1 MTLEEFEQFVETEK
15 SHIEWSE
22 DNDHFY
28 FRDLD
33 YSFYRNNA
41 NRSLRVNKDLV
52 KDLTIA
58 QLREEIGRGLNVEN
72 ITRITGYF
80 AKTNSWN
87 PGKRAE
93 LRDRMRKDIESSD
106 K

>member
-1 MTLEEFEQFVETEK
+1 MTLEEFEDFVESEK
-15 SHIEWSE
+15 SHLEWSE
-22 DNDHFY
+22 DKDYFF

-33 YSFYRNNA
+33 YDFYRKDA
-41 NRSLRVNKDLV
+41 NRFLRVKKELFKDLGV
-52 KDLTIA
+52 E
-58 QLREEIGRGLNVEN
+58 QLKEEIGRGLRVES

-93 LRDRMRKDIESSD
+93 LRDRSKGFVAPE
-106 K
+106 

>member
-1 MTLEEFEQFVETEK
+1 MSLEEFEDFVESGK
-15 SHIEWSE
+15 SHLEWSE
-22 DNDHFY
+22 DKDYFF

-33 YSFYRNNA
+33 YNYYRNDA
-41 NRSLRVNKDLV
+41 NRFLRVKKELFKDLSV
-52 KDLTIA
+52 A
-58 QLREEIGRGLNVEN
+58 QLKEEIGRGLRVEN

-93 LRDRMRKDIESSD
+93 LRDRAKGFDAPE
-106 K
+106 